1 MEMLSQIEAKRVI
14 EMSKIIQNQA
24 EEIAMYSHPTQAS
37 KLRLL
42 AEQRFAEKRIK
53 SARTRS
59 FWTGYLMAL
68 IHACIVAG
76 FIAYF
81 A

>member
-1 MEMLSQIEAKRVI
+1 
-14 EMSKIIQNQA
+14 
-24 EEIAMYSHPTQAS
+24 MYSHPTQAS

-42 AEQRFAEKRIK
+42 AEQRFAEKRVK
-53 SARTRS
+53 AARTKS

-68 IHACIVAG
+68 IHTCIVAG